1 MPFSYRMT
9 LDDREGD
16 RAVIAGELSDA
27 DAVTLNR
34 FLDQYEEL
42 VDSKPMRDGVNCEVT
57 IAVRNGR
64 ATVDAKLPTRD
75 ELDILFQRLRLFVVQ
90 KERASF
96 VNVCTI
102 LRKQF
107 TDLRLV
113 ELIKDQHA
121 AFHNHPDHVGSVLIV
136 NGLAIDHER
145 MLMDWI
151 YGYQFHGDDER
162 RNRLRGMGV
171 DVKSPLIHHKLV
183 SLLLNKQD
191 ALTSIAAVV
200 AVLMGRSLVFDLYGA
215 LLSRDHSKGC
225 DATARQ
231 SNVQY

>member
-1 MPFSYRMT
+1 MM

-27 DAVTLNR
+27 DTVTLNR

-42 VDSKPMRDGVNCEVT
+42 VDSKPVRDGVDCEVT
-57 IAVRNGR
+57 ISVSNGQ

-75 ELDILFQRLRLFVVQ
+75 ELDILFQRLRLFVLQ

-102 LRKQF
+102 LRKKF

-136 NGLAIDHER
+136 NQLAIDHER

-151 YGYQFHGDDER
+151 HGYVFHGEEER
-162 RNRLRGMGV
+162 RERLRRMGI
-171 DVKSPLIHHKLV
+171 DIKSPLIRQKLV
-183 SLLLNKQD
+183 SLLLNKQN
-191 ALTSIAAVV
+191 ALINVAAVV
-200 AVLMGRSLVFDLYGA
+200 AVLLGRSVVFDLYGA
-215 LLSRDHSKGC
+215 LLSRDS
-225 DATARQ
+225 
-231 SNVQY
+231 SNG